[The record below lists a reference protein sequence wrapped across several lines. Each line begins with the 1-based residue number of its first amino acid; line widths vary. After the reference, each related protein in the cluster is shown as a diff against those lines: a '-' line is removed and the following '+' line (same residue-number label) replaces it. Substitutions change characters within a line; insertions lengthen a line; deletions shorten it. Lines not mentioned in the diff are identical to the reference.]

1 MSTAILTDLSLRLRA
16 STAELQQGL
25 ERAKSSLKNFKKDAK
40 DATGRVKEA
49 FKTLGGEA
57 ANGISRMT
65 GGFGAMTGAI
75 SGALKSVKGLTS
87 GMGALKTALI
97 STGIGA
103 IFVGIGVAIA
113 SVTAYLKGTV
123 DGANKLASVT
133 GFLKG
138 VFTAFKDVLIGVG
151 RFLVKAFEDPKQ
163 AVADL
168 WTAIK
173 ENIVNRFEGLVDYF
187 KNGWGAIAN
196 GAKGVA
202 LAVAGIFNE
211 EKREESKKY
220 FEEMKNNLVDM
231 GKAAFAMTTG
241 MDFDETAAKAREKLA
256 GIKKEISAIQAI
268 NERRHSL
275 EMKNIDFLVEE
286 AKLNSAIKIQREV
299 ASDKLLDFNTRL
311 EAGNKS
317 LEITEQLFE
326 SRIRLAEEA
335 LRIKRDEN
343 AASESSVEDIREV
356 RQLEA
361 DLIKLMGERAE
372 VVKSI
377 KNEMEEIRAA
387 QKTQDQKLAAE
398 KLAAEKEALKAIEE
412 REKAKADSIA
422 AYREK
427 KLSETLEGE
436 LMLLADHYQKGII
449 FEEEY
454 RGEVA
459 RIQGEID
466 DRNKKMFEEEIARAE
481 ELKQKKIEGAMGYM
495 DAALYATEVVS
506 QMFEAA
512 KQKELAAAGDNEEK
526 KAAIEKKYAKKQ
538 KGVAIMQALI
548 NTALG
553 VTKAFGQGGVLG
565 FITGALVAAA
575 GAAQIATIS
584 ATPLAKGAIAYSPVN
599 ALVGEYPSASRD
611 PEVIS
616 PLSKLKSLIN
626 PEGGSRRNE
635 TVRLEIDGYKLVAF
649 IDKQLKLNAAF

>member
-584 ATPLAKGAIAYSPVN
+584 ATPLAKGGIAYSPVN

-616 PLSKLKSLIN
+616 PLSKLKSLIY

-635 TVRLEIDGYKLVAF
+635 TVRFEIDGYKLVAF

>member
-40 DATGRVKEA
+40 DATGKVSSA
-49 FKTLGGEA
+49 FKSLGGEA
-57 ANGISRMT
+57 ADGISRMT
-65 GGFGAMTGAI
+65 GGFGAMGGAI
-75 SGALKSVKGLTS
+75 TGALKSLKGMTA

-103 IFVGIGVAIA
+103 IFVGIGTAIA
-113 SVTAYLKGTV
+113 AVTAYLKGSV

-138 VFTAFKDVLIGVG
+138 IFESFKDVLIGVG

-168 WTAIK
+168 WAAIK
-173 ENIVNRFEGLVDYF
+173 ENLVNRFEGLVDYF

-211 EKREESKKY
+211 EKREESRKY

-241 MDFDETAAKAREKLA
+241 MDFDETAAKAKEKFA
-256 GIKKEISAIQAI
+256 GIKKEISEIQKLS
-268 NERRHSL
+268 ERRHRFEMAEIDDLVNEEKLLRNIAILREIAGDQEQDIATRMAAATKAL
-275 EMKNIDFLVEE
+275 EENEKYYTGEIADAREL
-286 AKLNSAIKIQREV
+286 LAIKTRENQISEMSVEDLREQRRLEADVLKLEAERAMTSKKIKNDIERAVREV
-299 ASDKLLDFNTRL
+299 A
-311 EAGNKS
+311 
-317 LEITEQLFE
+317 
-326 SRIRLAEEA
+326 AEEK
-335 LRIKRDEN
+335 KRL
-343 AASESSVEDIREV
+343 SEQAKAE
-356 RQLEA
+356 
-361 DLIKLMGERAE
+361 AE
-372 VVKSI
+372 V
-377 KNEMEEIRAA
+377 A
-387 QKTQDQKLAAE
+387 
-398 KLAAEKEALKAIEE
+398 KAKIEE
-412 REKAKADSIA
+412 EKRVADAIA

-427 KLSETLEGE
+427 KLSATLEGE
-436 LMLLADHYQKGII
+436 LMLLAERYQKGII

-466 DRNKKMFEEEIARAE
+466 ERNKKMFEEEIARAD

-495 DAALYATEVVS
+495 DAALQATEVVS

-584 ATPLAKGAIAYSPVN
+584 ATPLAKGGIAYSPVN

-635 TVRLEIDGYKLVAF
+635 TVRFEIDGYKLVAF

>member
-40 DATGRVKEA
+40 DATGKVKEA
-49 FKTLGGEA
+49 FQTLGGEA
-57 ANGISRMT
+57 ANGISKMT

-75 SGALKSVKGLTS
+75 SGALKSVKGLTAGMS
-87 GMGALKTALI
+87 GLKTVLL

-103 IFVGIGVAIA
+103 IFIAIGTAIA

-123 DGANKLASVT
+123 DGAEKLASVT

-220 FEEMKNNLVDM
+220 FEEMKNNLIDM

-256 GIKKEISAIQAI
+256 GIKKEISAIQDI

-335 LRIKRDEN
+335 LRLKKDEN

-387 QKTQDQKLAAE
+387 QKSEDQKLAAE

-436 LMLLADHYQKGII
+436 LMLLADRYQKGII

-466 DRNKKMFEEEIARAE
+466 ERNKKMFEEEIARAE
-481 ELKQKKIEGAMGYM
+481 ELKQKKIEGVMGYM
-495 DAALYATEVVS
+495 DAALYATEVIS

-512 KQKELAAAGDNEEK
+512 KQKELAAAGDNEAK
-526 KAAIEKKYAKKQ
+526 KAEIERKYARKQ
-538 KGVAIMQALI
+538 KGVSIMQAI
-548 NTALG
+548 VNTALG
-553 VTKAFGQGGVLG
+553 VTKAFADGGLLG
-565 FITGALVAAA
+565 FITGAMVAAA

-584 ATPLAKGAIAYSPVN
+584 ATPLAKGGIAYSPVN

-611 PEVIS
+611 PEIIS
-616 PLSKLKSLIN
+616 PLSKLKSLLS
-626 PEGGSRRNE
+626 PDGRSGQSGTLRF
-635 TVRLEIDGYKLVAF
+635 EIEGYKLVA
-649 IDKQLKLNAAF
+649 IMDKQLVLNGAF

>member
-616 PLSKLKSLIN
+616 PLSKLKSLIY

-635 TVRLEIDGYKLVAF
+635 TVRFEIDGYKLVAF

>member
-1 MSTAILTDLSLRLRA
+1 
-16 STAELQQGL
+16 
-25 ERAKSSLKNFKKDAK
+25 
-40 DATGRVKEA
+40 
-49 FKTLGGEA
+49 
-57 ANGISRMT
+57 
-65 GGFGAMTGAI
+65 
-75 SGALKSVKGLTS
+75 
-87 GMGALKTALI
+87 
-97 STGIGA
+97 
-103 IFVGIGVAIA
+103 
-113 SVTAYLKGTV
+113 
-123 DGANKLASVT
+123 
-133 GFLKG
+133 
-138 VFTAFKDVLIGVG
+138 
-151 RFLVKAFEDPKQ
+151 
-163 AVADL
+163 
-168 WTAIK
+168 
-173 ENIVNRFEGLVDYF
+173 
-187 KNGWGAIAN
+187 
-196 GAKGVA
+196 
-202 LAVAGIFNE
+202 
-211 EKREESKKY
+211 
-220 FEEMKNNLVDM
+220 
-231 GKAAFAMTTG
+231 
-241 MDFDETAAKAREKLA
+241 MDFDETAAKAKEKLA

-387 QKTQDQKLAAE
+387 QKSEDQKLAAE

-466 DRNKKMFEEEIARAE
+466 ERNKKMFEEEIARAE

-584 ATPLAKGAIAYSPVN
+584 ATPLAKGGIAYSPVN

-635 TVRLEIDGYKLVAF
+635 TVRFEIDGYKLVAF